1 MEDKIDNASTFEEI
15 DTLRI
20 HISTSLAH
28 RDIKSPLYVL
38 CDKKEKSL
46 RRDTAMV
53 EGTEVKQGEFFT

>member
-1 MEDKIDNASTFEEI
+1 MNTINYTKLWQNK
-15 DTLRI
+15 
-20 HISTSLAH
+20 H
-28 RDIKSPLYVL
+28 LYVL